1 MAKSDWVT
9 LQLPDIEISVFRGQK
24 DIDKMLEMLQKV
36 PCLTHLDFTKH
47 SVTITLEDTGGKD
60 N

>member
-9 LQLPDIEISVFRGQK
+9 LRLPDIEISVFRGQK

-36 PCLTHLDFTKH
+36 PCLTDLDFT
-47 SVTITLEDTGGKD
+47 
-60 N
+60 

>member
-24 DIDKMLEMLQKV
+24 DIDRMLEMLQKV
-36 PCLTHLDFTKH
+36 PCLTDLDFTKH
-47 SVTITLEDTGGKD
+47 SVTITLEVTDGKEG
-60 N
+60 